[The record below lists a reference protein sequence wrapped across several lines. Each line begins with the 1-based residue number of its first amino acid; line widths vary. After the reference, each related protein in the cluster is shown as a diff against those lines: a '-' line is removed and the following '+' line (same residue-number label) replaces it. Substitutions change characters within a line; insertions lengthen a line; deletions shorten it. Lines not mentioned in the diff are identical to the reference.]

1 MSNSRVDIHS
11 IFGDDVD
18 DDILESQDSED
29 DIEIIE
35 APRKCDPVVGVG
47 YSIPLVNAASGTAK
61 VALGMA
67 TNGSTIP
74 TTVSVSGVSFAV
86 SLGINLQYTMRGIR
100 FTVNYIRY
108 RTLPR
113 DWPEISTAKNVIAG
127 TLALTTSLT
136 KASTSG
142 LLNHFYVMRLPTKF
156 KFADK
161 INMGGWEAFSWTMSG
176 FTFVGNLSSGGMQM
190 YSKLRYMFGG
200 KRSDYSS
207 RFSRFVSPVIGAT
220 LSMAYATGSYSGGV
234 VSVAHTF
241 GIVSPGPI
249 AGVCVLSTVNT
260 LNNQFTN
267 IPHNV
272 GAVDKFFA
280 CFVSVDGEAPGYRNP
295 YQVVSFAIAL
305 GAGGLMAWAN
315 WPVNTFLM
323 KETLLLMGANN
334 TDVTDPIVEAVAGT
348 SVLSNLVW
356 VGSALTPMLYAGMQY
371 TVKAFTACRNRRGK
385 DAKLDEDMALL
396 NDDSDDSGDYFTDYS
411 SLNRTSLFSGSAQQ
425 NDRQGKI
432 VSESPRNN
440 LKY

>member
-1 MSNSRVDIHS
+1 MSNSRVELLDS
-11 IFGDDVD
+11 SEEDFADLSD
-18 DDILESQDSED
+18 SQDSED
-29 DIEIIE
+29 DIEMIE
-35 APRKCDPVVGVG
+35 VPKKCDPVVGVG
-47 YSIPLVNAASGTAK
+47 YSIPLVNATSGTAK

-67 TNGSTIP
+67 SNGSSIP
-74 TTVSVSGVSFAV
+74 ATVSVSGISFAV

-127 TLALTTSLT
+127 SLALTTSLT
-136 KASTSG
+136 KSGTSG
-142 LLNHFYVMRLPTKF
+142 LLNHFYVMRLPDKF
-156 KFADK
+156 AFADK
-161 INMGGWEAFSWTMSG
+161 INMSGWQAFSWTMSG
-176 FTFVGNLSSGGMQM
+176 FTFVGSLSSGGMQM
-190 YSKLRYMFGG
+190 YSKLRYMCGG

-207 RFSRFVSPVIGAT
+207 RFSRFVSPVIGTT
-220 LSMAYATGSYSGGV
+220 LSMAYATSSYSGGV

-241 GIVSPGPI
+241 GIVSPGPL

-267 IPHNV
+267 VPHNV
-272 GAVDKFFA
+272 GAVDKFLA
-280 CFVSVDGEAPGYRNP
+280 CFVSANGKTPAYRNP

-334 TDVTDPIVEAVAGT
+334 TEVTDPIVEVVAGT

-371 TVKAFTACRNRRGK
+371 VVKAFSSCCGDHGKRDKMREVECLLVESEVDMGDIDVKTPLQGNSIFSRPRGTGRQ
-385 DAKLDEDMALL
+385 DAIE
-396 NDDSDDSGDYFTDYS
+396 NDDFYE
-411 SLNRTSLFSGSAQQ
+411 RT
-425 NDRQGKI
+425 
-432 VSESPRNN
+432 ENN
-440 LKY
+440 IF